1 MIHPIEYRYGTKEMK
16 RIWSEESK
24 IKRMI
29 RVEIALLKALAKI
42 GYLSEEEVRKVR
54 ERALKIKV
62 ERVKEIEEEIRHD
75 IMALVKAMSEVSDC
89 RWIHFGATSNDIID
103 TATATQLR
111 DSVLI
116 LEEKIK

>member
-16 RIWSEESK
+16 RIWSEDSK

-29 RVEIALLKALAKI
+29 WVEMALLKALAKK
-42 GYLSEEEVRKVR
+42 GYLSHEEVDSVRKK
-54 ERALKIKV
+54 ALKITPA
-62 ERVKEIEEEIRHD
+62 RVKEIEEEIRHD
-75 IMALVKAMSEVSDC
+75 IMALVKAISEVSDC

-111 DSVLI
+111 DSILI
-116 LEEKIK
+116 F